1 MLAAKVAEFADS
13 GWRDALLGVVE
24 TAGDAPPGYD
34 RTPEAARTPTTASV
48 LLRFDDDPAVIA
60 GMQRMCEQ
68 GAMPS
73 LPAPVLNR
81 HNGGRP
87 RG

>member
-1 MLAAKVAEFADS
+1 LPDS
-13 GWRDALLGVVE
+13 GWRDALLGVIE
-24 TAGDAPPGYD
+24 DAGDAPAGYD
-34 RTPEAARTPTTASV
+34 QAPEAERTPATASV
-48 LLRFDDDPAVIA
+48 LRQFVDDPRAIA